1 MDSRVIQGTK
11 GPEAGMIRLARLYIT
26 AAGILGIGT
35 GILGFM
41 DNPFIGDPANGSIFA
56 TDALHNMI
64 HVATGLLALWIG
76 VGRKRTRMSLG
87 IALFGVLYL
96 VLFAVLLI
104 TPTLFGLMEV
114 SVNSPDHV
122 LHAGLGLATLAV
134 GLASLR
140 TARTLPS
147 W

>member
-1 MDSRVIQGTK
+1 
-11 GPEAGMIRLARLYIT
+11 
-26 AAGILGIGT
+26 
-35 GILGFM
+35 
-41 DNPFIGDPANGSIFA
+41 
-56 TDALHNMI
+56 MI

-76 VGRKRTRMSLG
+76 VGTKRTRMSLG
-87 IALFGVLYL
+87 IALFGVLYI

-140 TARTLPS
+140 TARTLHVMVIS
-147 W
+147 T